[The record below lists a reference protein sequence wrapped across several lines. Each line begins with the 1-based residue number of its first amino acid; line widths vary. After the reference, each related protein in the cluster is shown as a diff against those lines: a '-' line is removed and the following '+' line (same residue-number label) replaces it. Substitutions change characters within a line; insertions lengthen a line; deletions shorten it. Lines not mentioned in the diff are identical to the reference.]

1 MNISKTPLHKVLT
14 GLSTLTLFIVFA
26 RCSSTDKPT
35 TAPGPSLEKPNFVI
49 LFADDLGYGD
59 LGVYGHPTIRTPNL
73 DRMAY
78 EGQKWTNFYVAE
90 NVCTPSRAGL
100 LTGRYPVRSGMTS
113 NKRRVLFPDSDGGL
127 PQTEITIAEALKGAG
142 YATAAIGKWHLGH
155 LPPYLPTQHGFDS
168 YFGIPYSNDM
178 DRVNDG
184 GDYRSAFLDPKIETF
199 NVPLMRN
206 EEIVERPA
214 DQTTITKRYTEEA
227 VKFMTTNKDKP
238 FFLYLAYNL
247 PHVPLF
253 ASDEFR
259 GSSERGLY
267 GDVVEEI
274 DWSAGQVME
283 ALKELGLEKN
293 TLVVFTSD
301 NGPWVIFDSHGG
313 SSGLLFGAKGTSY
326 EGGQR
331 EPAIF
336 WWPGTI
342 SPKLVSDMGSTLDL
356 LPTLAGLAGADL
368 PKDRVYDGY
377 DLSDV
382 LKKGAPSPRNE
393 MIYYHSELIFAAR
406 KGDYKLYFYKN
417 NPAGYPQKL
426 EKLEKY
432 QLFNLSVDPSEKYD
446 VIDDNPQVVK
456 EIEEMVAKHA
466 AGVEAVPNQL
476 EKRIAESD
484 SGEGK

>member
-1 MNISKTPLHKVLT
+1 MHISKAVLQKVIT
-14 GLSTLTLFIVFA
+14 GLSTLTAFIFFA
-26 RCSSTDKPT
+26 QCSSTDKPAVESDT
-35 TAPGPSLEKPNFVI
+35 GGQRPNFVI

-59 LGVYGHPTIRTPNL
+59 LGVYGHPTIKTPNL
-73 DRMAY
+73 DKMAY

-127 PQTEITIAEALKGAG
+127 PQTEITIAKALKGAG
-142 YATAAIGKWHLGH
+142 YATTAIGKWHLGH
-155 LPPYLPTQHGFDS
+155 LSTYLPTQHGFDS

-184 GDYRSAFLDPKIETF
+184 GDYRAAFLDPKIETF

-214 DQTTITKRYTEEA
+214 DQNTITKRYTEEA
-227 VKFMTTNKDKP
+227 VKFITSNKDKP

-274 DWSAGQVME
+274 DWSAGKVMD
-283 ALKELGLEKN
+283 ALKELGIDKN

-313 SSGLLFGAKGTSY
+313 SSGLLYGAKGTSY

-342 SPKLVSDMGSTLDL
+342 SPKIVSDIGSTLDM
-356 LPTLAGLAGADL
+356 LPTLASLAGVDL
-368 PKDRVYDGY
+368 PQDRIYDGY
-377 DLSDV
+377 DLTDV
-382 LKKGAPSPRNE
+382 LKKGALSPRNE
-393 MIYYHSELIFAAR
+393 MIYYHSERIFAAR

-417 NPAGYPQKL
+417 NPAGYPQQL
-426 EKLEKY
+426 EKLEKL

-446 VIDDNPQVVK
+446 IIDDNPQIAK
-456 EIEEMVAKHA
+456 EIEEMVVAHA

-476 EKRIAESD
+476 EKRI
-484 SGEGK
+484 GEPLPSEVK